1 MSFSTILRAPAL
13 LFFLS
18 LTMPVF
24 AQTNYEEQ
32 LRKIRSQSSQT
43 QSSIESLRS
52 VIRDLQGQIT
62 SSNSR
67 EENLYKEYQR
77 LERELA
83 VQNRILRQLQNQGRQ
98 IENEIVVSQQA
109 YRQLEQDQA
118 RLIASYQKS
127 LTHLYKYGRSNELAL
142 IFSSGS
148 INQMLV
154 RAYYLRRFDQQRVK
168 QNEQIREGQEALKR
182 KQEELAE
189 ARIRVLENAGE
200 QRTETDILNETKRK
214 QETTLNE
221 LRTNRRFL
229 QRRLD
234 DSRKQAAE
242 LENALR
248 RAQADIDRITRLQR
262 EEAERLERLARA
274 RENPNVEERE
284 AEVAKYSVPIFTGE
298 MVSADEMD
306 AISTSFRGARGRLP
320 WPVDRGD
327 VITPFGSVR
336 NELYGTVTDNP
347 GVMIAA
353 EPGSPVRAVHKGVVT
368 SIIVL
373 GSYGEIVMVNHGTH
387 MTAYGNLSR
396 IMVKTG
402 TVVNQG
408 DIVGLSGRSD
418 SMMGAAILFMVREL
432 SGPRNVDPE
441 NWLQGR

>member
-1 MSFSTILRAPAL
+1 MSFRILIRVCAVLILIAL
-13 LFFLS
+13 S
-18 LTMPVF
+18 QKVV

-62 SSNSR
+62 SSTSR
-67 EENLYKEYQR
+67 EESLYKEYQR
-77 LERELA
+77 LEREIS

-98 IENEIVVSQQA
+98 IENEISVSQQA

-118 RLIASYQKS
+118 RLVQSYQKS

-148 INQMLV
+148 INQMLI
-154 RAYYLRRFDQQRVK
+154 RAYYLRRFDEQRVK
-168 QNEQIREGQEALKR
+168 QSEQIREGQETLKR
-182 KQEELAE
+182 KQEELAQ
-189 ARIRVLENAGE
+189 ARVRVQENANE
-200 QRTETDILNETKRK
+200 QRSETELLNDTKRK
-214 QETTLNE
+214 QESTLNE
-221 LRTNRRFL
+221 LRRNRRFL

-242 LENALR
+242 LESALR
-248 RAQADIDRITRLQR
+248 KAQADIDRITRLQR

-274 RENPNVEERE
+274 RENPNAVERE
-284 AEVAKYSVPIFTGE
+284 AEVARYSVPIYTGE
-298 MVSADEMD
+298 MVSAAEMSN
-306 AISTSFRGARGRLP
+306 ISESFRGSRGRLP

-327 VITPFGSVR
+327 VITPFGSVK

-347 GVMIAA
+347 GVTIAA

-396 IMVKTG
+396 IMVQTG

-432 SGPRNVDPE
+432 SGPRNIDPE
-441 NWLQGR
+441 IWLTKR